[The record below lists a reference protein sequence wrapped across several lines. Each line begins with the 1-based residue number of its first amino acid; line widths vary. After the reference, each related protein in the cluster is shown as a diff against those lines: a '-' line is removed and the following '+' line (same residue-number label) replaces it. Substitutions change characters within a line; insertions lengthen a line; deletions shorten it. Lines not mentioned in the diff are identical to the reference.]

1 MISHTQ
7 FVDYIRNK
15 TEHSPSEEIRLHDEF
30 PEFSLTTVMKL
41 TTHGSQIQIY
51 TGVMVVEYKDFTSK
65 EKYEENYY
73 ELQYIVGSINPI
85 CNLQFSHNGNIKSM
99 GNFAIPNWN
108 NFFNL
113 ISNRVE
119 LTTELLCHDKPN
131 SYVHNIYTMV
141 KTGLGNNYC
150 ASTNDD
156 NRTYSYN
163 PANQPLDEIRVYVRA
178 NTSDVESEYI
188 YVAPDGSVRVEH
200 HDKDIKGSTFTSLP
214 FFIVPRLNEVLE
226 EAIGTSLQDIRHIDP
241 RSSSEQPIRGINV
254 DEINNLEF
262 LYELI
267 KINLNSSSGSLV
279 LITTDL
285 KANSLKDVKAELEKP
300 TTLTLD
306 INEEEVL
313 KKISIIKSLYQF
325 FDLKIPVIILKE

>member
-41 TTHGSQIQIY
+41 TTHGSQIQTY
-51 TGVMVVEYKDFTSK
+51 TGKMVVEHIVFPLK

-73 ELQYIVGSINPI
+73 ELQYIVGDIAVD
-85 CNLQFSHNGNIKSM
+85 CCLQFPHDGKIKSM
-99 GNFAIPNWN
+99 MNFVIPNWH

-119 LTTELLCHDKPN
+119 LTTELLRHDKPN

-141 KTGLGNNYC
+141 ITGLGNNYC
-150 ASTNDD
+150 ASIHDD
-156 NRTYSYN
+156 NRIYSYT
-163 PANQPLDEIRVYVRA
+163 PLNQPLDEIRVYVGA
-178 NTSDVESEYI
+178 IVSDVESEYI

-214 FFIVPRLNEVLE
+214 FFIVPRLNELLQ

-241 RSSSEQPIRGINV
+241 RSSLEQPMGRINV

-313 KKISIIKSLYQF
+313 KKVSIIKSLYQF